1 MGNAVLYIWTLSKWF
16 NFAILWLRFCV
27 GSQPHFRSAISHCLE
42 TAQQYATQIGNC
54 VAFPANDI
62 KRHNANN
69 VRESRLAGI
78 SSGNW
83 LVACLFLAVFFAS
96 FSVVSLAVRL
106 LPAPS
111 SSAIGRFPFR
121 PQSRL
126 NQLPVKCAAEV
137 KVAANSATS
146 SVAIAIIATIATIAA
161 NSLASAAPLSN
172 RNRQRKSKCVN
183 WFRLLYA
190 SYSRFVSCC
199 RASLRA
205 SA

>member
-1 MGNAVLYIWTLSKWF
+1 MGNAVLYIWTLSKWLDF
-16 NFAILWLRFCV
+16 VILWLRFRDC
-27 GSQPHFRSAISHCLE
+27 SQPHFRSAISRCPE

-69 VRESRLAGI
+69 VGESRFAGI

-83 LVACLFLAVFFAS
+83 LVARLFSAVFFAS

-106 LPAPS
+106 FPTPS
-111 SSAIGRFPFR
+111 SAVIGRFPVR

-126 NQLPVKCAAEV
+126 SQLPIKCAAEE
-137 KVAANSATS
+137 NSAAFSET
-146 SVAIAIIATIATIAA
+146 IATIAAIAA

-172 RNRQRKSKCVN
+172 RNRERKSKCVN
-183 WFRLLYA
+183 WFSLLYA
-190 SYSRFVSCC
+190 SHSRFVSCC